1 MVAHDPGDWFEETLS
16 SLAAQTY
23 PDLSV
28 LVIDTGS
35 EVDPTDRVHAVLP
48 EAHVHLVGRDPG
60 YGQAANLARDL
71 VEGASFYAFLHDDIA
86 LEPDT
91 LRTLVEEAF
100 RSNAGIIGPKLVDWH
115 DPHRLRQ
122 VGMSVDKTGV
132 LSPIAEP
139 GELDQ
144 EQHDA
149 VRDVFV
155 VPGGCT
161 VIRADLFDALD
172 GFDDGIDLLGE
183 DLDLCWRAHVVGARV
198 LIGPAA
204 RVRHLE
210 SLGLRQPVDDRRR
223 RFARHR
229 LRTTLVSYG
238 RLHRWRVL
246 PQAFLFMIFE
256 VVYGLVTGRP
266 DQSRDVASAWPWNLR
281 RRRQIRARRRA
292 LAEVRRVS
300 DKEIRGMQV
309 RGSARLNAFVRG
321 RMHRGDD
328 KPVATLTRSSR
339 DLAGAV
345 REGSRQF
352 TGAFALVLGIV
363 LLISTRGL
371 MFDGIPVIGEFAAF
385 PSSARSFLDT
395 WTSGW
400 RPAGLGSPGPQ
411 PTAYGLLTGAS
422 YLSLGATGILRELL
436 IIGCIPVGAAGAWR
450 LARPIGS
457 ARASVAAFA
466 VYLAIPVPY
475 NALAR
480 GSWSG
485 LAMYAVSPWLL
496 LLLGRATGIA
506 PFGPVHAERGERSA
520 ATLRRRPLSLIL
532 GLGLVLGLVG
542 AFVPFVLVVTV
553 VVAVAYILGSLL
565 CFRIAGISRLVLV
578 TAAALIV
585 AFALNAPWSLDLVRS
600 ESPWGAFAGAGAT
613 SGGDL
618 SFGDLLRFETGPW
631 GAPPLG
637 WAFLPAAI
645 LPVVIG
651 RSWRLDWAV
660 RAWFVVGAGWASL
673 WAAHQGHLS
682 FALPPAE
689 VILAPVAAGLAFTAA
704 LGLASFESDL
714 RAYRFG
720 WRQLLSVAAAVGV
733 VLGALPLG
741 AGLVDGRWRT
751 PTSDYA
757 RSYDDLFAVGDDG
770 AFRVLW
776 LGDQE
781 VLPAGGW
788 RYDDELSFA
797 ATSFG
802 APSVLDRFTPGTD
815 GATDRLAEVVRVA
828 DERRTNRLGHLLAP
842 MGVRYVVVAER
853 LAPGTTGGS
862 VTVPDRLR
870 DALAQQLDLSEVPVR
885 DGITI
890 YENAAW
896 VPERAILPASATGP
910 RDQPS
915 DAVGMDLTDATPV
928 LLDEHGP
935 DRFTGT
941 VDATGDL
948 LVAST
953 ADPAWKLTID
963 GVPMGRS
970 DAFGWANQFDAST
983 TGRAELTFDTPLTH
997 RLAAGAQ
1004 VGLWILVVY
1013 GRRRA
1018 RIRERRANELA
1029 DTTPTAD
1036 PDAPHVD
1043 DPVLVAAVPSDGA
1056 LEADEVLVVED
1067 PVLFVGES
1075 ADEATAADDVVV
1087 ADEMVDDPG
1096 TDEEDPS

>member
-1 MVAHDPGDWFEETLS
+1 MPAVVAVVVSHDPGDWFDETLH

-35 EVDPTDRVHAVLP
+35 ADDPTDRVHHVLP
-48 EAHVHLVGRDPG
+48 DAHVHLLGRDPG
-60 YGQAANLARDL
+60 YGTAANLARDL
-71 VEGASFYAFLHDDIA
+71 VEGAAFYAFLHDDVA

-100 RSNAGIIGPKLVDWH
+100 RSNAGVIGPKLVDWN
-115 DPHRLRQ
+115 DPRRLLQ

-132 LSPIAEP
+132 LSAIAEP

-161 VIRADLFDALD
+161 VVRADLFEALD

-183 DLDLCWRAHVVGARV
+183 DVDLCWRAHVVGARV
-198 LIGPAA
+198 LIAPTA

-210 SLGLRQPVDDRRR
+210 ALGVRHPVDDRRR

-229 LRTTLVSYG
+229 LRTTLVAYG
-238 RLHRWRVL
+238 PLHRWRVM
-246 PQAFLFMIFE
+246 PQAFVFMLLE
-256 VVYGLVTGRP
+256 ALYGIVTGHP
-266 DQSRDVASAWPWNLR
+266 DQTRDVLAAWPWNLR
-281 RRRQIRARRRA
+281 RRRQIKARRRQ
-292 LAEVRRVS
+292 LAEVRRVG
-300 DKEIRGMQV
+300 DREIRGMQV
-309 RGSARLNAFVRG
+309 RGSARINAFVRG
-321 RMHRGDD
+321 RLNRPDD
-328 KPVATLTRSSR
+328 PARQRSSVEQTR

-345 REGSRQF
+345 RAGSRQF
-352 TGAFALVLGIV
+352 TSVFALVLGVV

-371 MFDGIPVIGEFAAF
+371 ILDGIPVIGEFSAF
-385 PSSARSFLDT
+385 PGSPHRFFET

-411 PTAYGLLTGAS
+411 STAYGLLTVGS
-422 YLSLGATGILRELL
+422 YLTFGATGLLRDAL
-436 IIGCIPVGAAGAWR
+436 IIGCIPVGAFGAWR

-520 ATLRRRPLSLIL
+520 ESLRRRPLALVL
-532 GLGLVLGLVG
+532 GLGLVLGAVG
-542 AFVPFVLVVTV
+542 AFVPFVLVA
-553 VVAVAYILGSLL
+553 VVAVALAFVVGSLL
-565 CFRIAGISRLVLV
+565 CFRVAGIARLVGV
-578 TAAALIV
+578 VGAALVV
-585 AFALNAPWSLDLVRS
+585 AFALNAPWSLDLLRS
-600 ESPWGAFAGAGAT
+600 DSPWSAFAGEGAT
-613 SGGDL
+613 SGGQL
-618 SFGDLLRFETGPW
+618 SLGHLLRFETGPW

-637 WAFLPAAI
+637 WAFLLSAV

-660 RAWFVVGAGWASL
+660 RAWFVVGFGWASL
-673 WAAHQGHLS
+673 WAAQEGHLS

-704 LGLASFESDL
+704 LGMASFETDL
-714 RAYRFG
+714 RAYHFG
-720 WRQLLSVAAAVGV
+720 WRQILSVAAAAGV
-733 VLGALPLG
+733 LLGAIPLG
-741 AGLVDGRWRT
+741 AGLLDGRWRT

-757 RSYDDLFAVGDDG
+757 SSYRELFDADEAGG
-770 AFRVLW
+770 FRVLW

-788 RYDDELSFA
+788 RYDEELSYA
-797 ATSFG
+797 ATSHG
-802 APSVLDRFTPGTD
+802 APTILDRVTPGTN
-815 GATDRLAEVVRVA
+815 GATPELAAAVRTA

-853 LAPGTTGGS
+853 LSPSTDGGS
-862 VTVPDRLR
+862 VAVPDRLR
-870 DALAQQLDLSEVPVR
+870 SALTQQLDLRQVPVR

-890 YENAAW
+890 YENDAW
-896 VPERAILPASATGP
+896 VPIRAVLPGTAVGP
-910 RDQPS
+910 RDVPA
-915 DAVGMDLTDATPV
+915 DAVGQDLSGSSPALVVD
-928 LLDEHGP
+928 HGP

-941 VDATGDL
+941 VDVAGDL
-948 LVAST
+948 LVAET
-953 ADPAWKLTID
+953 ADPAWKLKVD
-963 GVPMGRS
+963 GVPMERG
-970 DAFGWANQFDAST
+970 DAFGWANQFDAT
-983 TGRAELTFDTPLTH
+983 VTGDAELTFDTPITH
-997 RLAAGAQ
+997 RLAAAAQ
-1004 VGLWILVVY
+1004 VVLWVLVIVA
-1013 GRRRA
+1013 RRRV
-1018 RIRERRANELA
+1018 RVRERR
-1029 DTTPTAD
+1029 
-1036 PDAPHVD
+1036 
-1043 DPVLVAAVPSDGA
+1043 PVV
-1056 LEADEVLVVED
+1056 
-1067 PVLFVGES
+1067 
-1075 ADEATAADDVVV
+1075 ATA
-1087 ADEMVDDPG
+1087 
-1096 TDEEDPS
+1096 EEVTA